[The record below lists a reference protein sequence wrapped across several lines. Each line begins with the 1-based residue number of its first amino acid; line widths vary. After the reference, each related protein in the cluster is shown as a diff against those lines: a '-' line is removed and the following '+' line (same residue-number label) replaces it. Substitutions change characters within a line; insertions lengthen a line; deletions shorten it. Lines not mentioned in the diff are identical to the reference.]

1 VSLNSFYRHVGLI
14 SLSRNAAAVCLIS
27 ALMAFCVGVNAAENI
42 GKGSPLLE
50 SLMGQLRESG
60 SLDIQGVVITGKFLP
75 EFYRQRAY
83 QLAWA
88 SQMVNAQ
95 ALLDRIRTSWQEGLV
110 PADYYAAEIEQMLA
124 EASNSDL
131 SDSQLVNLDIV
142 LSAAVVRYAYHLRF
156 GKVNP
161 DTMVAGRNMQRSF
174 DDRDPLVE
182 IQELI
187 DSAAFDT
194 RLDARISQL
203 PLYHRLRGALAEY
216 VALRDAGGWPA
227 VPAGP
232 TLKPGMQDERVAAVR
247 QRLLITGDLVA
258 DTPAIEL
265 LLYDSPLQNGVER
278 FQLRHGLDVDGIIGK
293 GTLAAMNV
301 TVDAR
306 IDQIRVNMDR
316 ARWVSQ
322 ELPKT
327 FVIVDIAGF
336 KASMFR
342 DGKVIWNE
350 PAQVGKPY
358 RKTPVFREDMTYLEM
373 NPTWTVPPTILAK
386 DILPKLKQD
395 PAYLEQK
402 KMQVLTMEGKVVD
415 PATIDWSSTSAR
427 GFPYMIRQTPGPHNA
442 LGRIKFIF
450 PNPHM
455 VYLHD
460 TPSKA
465 LFDRSSRAFSSGC
478 IRVKNPYRLAEL
490 LLQDD
495 GNWNREK
502 IDSAIDSLKQQR
514 VNLPEPVP
522 VLLLYWTVDV
532 GQDGEV
538 YFRDDIYQRDEKVL
552 AGLDGAYQFDAPTDS
567 PDWLKN

>member
-1 VSLNSFYRHVGLI
+1 MGFNSLHRQVGLI
-14 SLSRNAAAVCLIS
+14 TLSRNAAALCMILALLTFCMGVS
-27 ALMAFCVGVNAAENI
+27 AAADI
-42 GKGSPLLE
+42 GKRSPLLKSRME
-50 SLMGQLRESG
+50 QLRANDR
-60 SLDIQGVVITGKFLP
+60 LDIQGVVITGKFLP

-83 QLAWA
+83 ELAWESKAGNALDLLVQIRA
-88 SQMVNAQ
+88 SE
-95 ALLDRIRTSWQEGLV
+95 QEGLV

-124 EASNSDL
+124 AASKTDL
-131 SDSQLVNLDIV
+131 SDSQRVDLDIM
-142 LSAAVVRYAYHLRF
+142 LTAAVVRYAYHLRF

-174 DDRDPLVE
+174 NSQDPLVE

-187 DSAAFDT
+187 DSTAFNAE
-194 RLDARISQL
+194 LDARISQL
-203 PLYHRLRGALAEY
+203 PLYHRLRDALVDY
-216 VALRDAGGWPA
+216 RALRESGGWPT

-232 TLKPGMQDERVAAVR
+232 TLKPDMQDERVVAVR
-247 QRLLITGDLVA
+247 QRLVVTGDLAA
-258 DTPAIEL
+258 DTPAVEP
-265 LLYDSPLQNGVER
+265 LLYDRALQDGVEH
-278 FQLRHGLDVDGIIGK
+278 FQLRHGLDVDGLIGK

-327 FVIVDIAGF
+327 FVMVDIAGF
-336 KASMFR
+336 RASLLI
-342 DGKVIWNE
+342 DGEVAWDE
-350 PAQVGKPY
+350 PVVVGKPY
-358 RKTPVFREDMTYLEM
+358 RETPVFREEMTYLEM

-386 DILPKLKQD
+386 DILPKLKKD
-395 PAYLEQK
+395 PAYLEQQ

-415 PATIDWSSTSAR
+415 SATIDWASTSAR

-495 GNWNREK
+495 DNWNREK
-502 IDSAIDSLKQQR
+502 IDLAIDSLKQQR
-514 VNLPEPVP
+514 INLPESVP

-538 YFRDDIYQRDEKVL
+538 YFRDDIYQRDKKVL
-552 AGLDGAYQFDAPTDS
+552 VRLDGKYHFDAPTDS